1 MGSWPSKVRKS
12 SNKSVNP
19 SSRSDKEE
27 CGEVNHNGT
36 VNHQNHDRHL
46 TSQDSTTP
54 ERQTTHPKTQLNQL
68 ACRGKK
74 QCSIPF
80 LHPFEI
86 LTDDSLN
93 YAVFALLTYRP
104 YLQLFNMVMDWSP
117 VHALPVK
124 TAQINQRYKILFRM
138 SSIES
143 TAIYIPTLLM
153 PSLFYWHAVVFSQ
166 KPKLTST
173 QRGEWQ

>member
-1 MGSWPSKVRKS
+1 MQYTFPY
-12 SNKSVNP
+12 
-19 SSRSDKEE
+19 
-27 CGEVNHNGT
+27 
-36 VNHQNHDRHL
+36 
-46 TSQDSTTP
+46 
-54 ERQTTHPKTQLNQL
+54 
-68 ACRGKK
+68 
-74 QCSIPF
+74 
-80 LHPFEI
+80 PFEI

-153 PSLFYWHAVVFSQ
+153 PSLF
-166 KPKLTST
+166 TDT
-173 QRGEWQ
+173 Q

>member
-1 MGSWPSKVRKS
+1 MGSWPSKVRKPPI
-12 SNKSVNP
+12 KSVNP
-19 SSRSDKEE
+19 SSRSGKEQ
-27 CGEVNHNGT
+27 CGEVNRNGT

-104 YLQLFNMVMDWSP
+104 YLQLFNMVMD
-117 VHALPVK
+117 
-124 TAQINQRYKILFRM
+124 
-138 SSIES
+138 
-143 TAIYIPTLLM
+143 
-153 PSLFYWHAVVFSQ
+153 
-166 KPKLTST
+166 
-173 QRGEWQ
+173 

>member
-1 MGSWPSKVRKS
+1 MGSRPSKVRKS
-12 SNKSVNP
+12 SIKSVNP
-19 SSRSDKEE
+19 SSRSDKEQ
-27 CGEVNHNGT
+27 CGEVNRNGL
-36 VNHQNHDRHL
+36 NL

-54 ERQTTHPKTQLNQL
+54 ERQTAHPKTQLNQL

-104 YLQLFNMVMDWSP
+104 YLQ
-117 VHALPVK
+117 
-124 TAQINQRYKILFRM
+124 
-138 SSIES
+138 
-143 TAIYIPTLLM
+143 
-153 PSLFYWHAVVFSQ
+153 
-166 KPKLTST
+166 
-173 QRGEWQ
+173 

>member
-54 ERQTTHPKTQLNQL
+54 ERQTAHPKTQLNQL
-68 ACRGKK
+68 ACRGRK

-86 LTDDSLN
+86 LTDGSLN

-104 YLQLFNMVMDWSP
+104 YLQLLNMVMD
-117 VHALPVK
+117 
-124 TAQINQRYKILFRM
+124 
-138 SSIES
+138 
-143 TAIYIPTLLM
+143 
-153 PSLFYWHAVVFSQ
+153 
-166 KPKLTST
+166 
-173 QRGEWQ
+173 